1 MSRTPALARSHV
13 APRAICIS
21 RLAGRPAVVRETEGR
36 FLEEDEY
43 KVPLRSPQHPPISS
57 RHHPERALPAPPK
70 HIRQQQQPTTTATA
84 ATASRMLLP
93 IPLLLFA
100 LLAPATSSPLADAD
114 ADADA
119 DLVARALPGP
129 GERCYPYGSE
139 YNYVARCGKPS
150 SCGSSGFLV
159 RSSLPPSLPP
169 SH

>member
-70 HIRQQQQPTTTATA
+70 HIRQQQQPTTTATT

-119 DLVARALPGP
+119 AQWVWVVDKDDNGRVSRRKSHGVM
-129 GERCYPYGSE
+129 
-139 YNYVARCGKPS
+139 YVPLTDRKE
-150 SCGSSGFLV
+150 FV
-159 RSSLPPSLPP
+159 
-169 SH
+169 